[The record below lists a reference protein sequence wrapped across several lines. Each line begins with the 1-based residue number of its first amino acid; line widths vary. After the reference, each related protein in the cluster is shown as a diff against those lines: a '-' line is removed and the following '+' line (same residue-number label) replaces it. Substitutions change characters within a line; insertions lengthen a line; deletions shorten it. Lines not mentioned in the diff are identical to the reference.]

1 MRLFTSVFT
10 FITFLALVVSCS
22 PKLHPEAEL
31 EKVER
36 RKTDVLVAALDTMSQ
51 QRPAYFYS
59 KIKCDYS
66 DTNQNKSFK
75 TSIRMVKDSAVNALI
90 TFATIPII
98 NSLIRPDSVIITNRQ
113 DKCVIRRDLDFIKE
127 QFGVSFDYRNIE
139 ELLLGLPIGF
149 DTTQKY
155 FQIHDPY
162 NYILSSHKKRAIRRE
177 IRNNDNRNNR
187 PDRPDRDRN
196 GRDRREDRD
205 NEEEEGEDVIL
216 KYYLSNDLRS
226 LKSIS
231 IDSPDDTTTIKI
243 DYLTRDSI
251 DQYLVPNDVQ
261 MVIVTPR
268 NRLVITLDYDRTEVN
283 VPQEIRF
290 VIPEEYGECTGKEGE
305 APKPEEEEPEEE

>member
-1 MRLFTSVFT
+1 MRLYTSVFT
-10 FITFLALVVSCS
+10 FITLLALVVSCS

-36 RKTDVLVAALDTMSQ
+36 RKTDVLVSALDSMSQ
-51 QRPAYFYS
+51 LRPQYFYS

-90 TFATIPII
+90 TFATIPIV

-155 FQIHDPY
+155 FQIHDPH

-177 IRNNDNRNNR
+177 TRNK
-187 PDRPDRDRN
+187 PERDRN
-196 GRDRREDRD
+196 GRLIQRREDRD
-205 NEEEEGEDVIL
+205 NEAEEENVIL
-216 KYYLSNDLRS
+216 KYYLANDLRS
-226 LKSIS
+226 LKRIF
-231 IDSPDDTTTIKI
+231 IDSPDDTTTIAI

-251 DQYLVPNDVQ
+251 DHYLVPNEVQ

-268 NRLVITLDYDRTEVN
+268 NRLVITLDYERTEVN

-305 APKPEEEEPEEE
+305 EAQKPEPEEEEPE

>member
-1 MRLFTSVFT
+1 MRLYTSVFT
-10 FITFLALVVSCS
+10 FITLLALVVSCS

-36 RKTDVLVAALDTMSQ
+36 RKTDVLVSALDSMSQ
-51 QRPAYFYS
+51 LRPQYFYS

-113 DKCVIRRDLDFIKE
+113 DKCVIRRDLNFIKE

-177 IRNNDNRNNR
+177 TRNK
-187 PDRPDRDRN
+187 PERDRN
-196 GRDRREDRD
+196 GRLIQRREDRD
-205 NEEEEGEDVIL
+205 NEAEEENVIL
-216 KYYLSNDLRS
+216 KYYLANDLRS
-226 LKSIS
+226 LKRIF
-231 IDSPDDTTTIKI
+231 IDSPDDTTTIAI

-251 DQYLVPNDVQ
+251 DHYLVPNEVQ

-268 NRLVITLDYDRTEVN
+268 NRLVITLDYERTEVN

-305 APKPEEEEPEEE
+305 EAQKPEPEEEEPE

>member
-1 MRLFTSVFT
+1 MRLYTSVFT
-10 FITFLALVVSCS
+10 FITLLALVVSCS
-22 PKLHPEAEL
+22 PKLHPEAEQ

-51 QRPAYFYS
+51 LRPTYFYS

-113 DKCVIRRDLDFIKE
+113 DRCVIRRDLDFIKE

-155 FQIHDPY
+155 FQIHDPH
-162 NYILSSHKKRAIRRE
+162 NYILSSHKKREIRRE
-177 IRNNDNRNNR
+177 TRNNNDNRNK
-187 PDRPDRDRN
+187 PERDRN
-196 GRDRREDRD
+196 GRLIQRREDRG

-216 KYYLSNDLRS
+216 KYYLSNDLRT
-226 LKSIS
+226 LKSIF
-231 IDSPDDTTTIKI
+231 IDSPDDTTTIQI
-243 DYLTRDSI
+243 DYLSRDSI
-251 DQYLVPNDVQ
+251 ENYLVPNDVQ

-268 NRLVITLDYDRTEVN
+268 NRLVITLDYERTEVN

-290 VIPEEYGECTGKEGE
+290 VIPEEYGECTETE
-305 APKPEEEEPEEE
+305 ANKPEEEEPE

>member
-1 MRLFTSVFT
+1 MRLYTSVFT
-10 FITFLALVVSCS
+10 FITLLALVVSCS
-22 PKLHPEAEL
+22 PKLHPEAEQ

-36 RKTDVLVAALDTMSQ
+36 RKTDVLVSALDSMSQ
-51 QRPAYFYS
+51 LRPQYFYS

-177 IRNNDNRNNR
+177 TRNNR
-187 PDRPDRDRN
+187 PERDRN
-196 GRDRREDRD
+196 GRLIQRREDRD
-205 NEEEEGEDVIL
+205 NEAEEENVIL
-216 KYYLSNDLRS
+216 KYYLANDLRS
-226 LKSIS
+226 LKRIF
-231 IDSPDDTTTIKI
+231 IDSPDDTTTIAI

-251 DQYLVPNDVQ
+251 DNYLVPNEVQ

-268 NRLVITLDYDRTEVN
+268 NRLVITLDYERTEVN

-290 VIPEEYGECTGKEGE
+290 VIPEEYGECSETE
-305 APKPEEEEPEEE
+305 AKKPEEEEPE

>member
-1 MRLFTSVFT
+1 MRLYTSVFT

-22 PKLHPEAEL
+22 PKLHPNAEL

-51 QRPAYFYS
+51 LRPTYFYS

-155 FQIHDPY
+155 FQIHDPH
-162 NYILSSHKKRAIRRE
+162 NYILSSHKKREIRRE
-177 IRNNDNRNNR
+177 TRNK
-187 PDRPDRDRN
+187 PERDRN
-196 GRDRREDRD
+196 GRLIQRREDRNND
-205 NEEEEGEDVIL
+205 EEEGEDVIL
-216 KYYLSNDLRS
+216 KYYLTNDLRT
-226 LKSIS
+226 LKSIF
-231 IDSPDDTTTIKI
+231 IDSPDDTTTIQI

-251 DQYLVPNDVQ
+251 AQYLVPNEVQ
-261 MVIVTPR
+261 MIIVTPR
-268 NRLVITLDYDRTEVN
+268 NRLVITLDYERTEVN

-290 VIPEEYGECTGKEGE
+290 VIPEEYGECSEIKEE
-305 APKPEEEEPEEE
+305 KPGQEPEEEPE

>member
-1 MRLFTSVFT
+1 MRLYTSVFT

-51 QRPAYFYS
+51 LRPTYFYS
-59 KIKCDYS
+59 KIKCAYS

-98 NSLIRPDSVIITNRQ
+98 NSIVRPDSVIITNRQ

-155 FQIHDPY
+155 FQIHDPH
-162 NYILSSHKKRAIRRE
+162 NYILSSHKKREIRRE
-177 IRNNDNRNNR
+177 TRNK
-187 PDRPDRDRN
+187 PERDRN
-196 GRDRREDRD
+196 GRLIRREDRD
-205 NEEEEGEDVIL
+205 NRNGEEEGEDVIL
-216 KYYLSNDLRS
+216 KYYLTNDLRT
-226 LKSIS
+226 LKSIF
-231 IDSPDDTTTIKI
+231 IDSPDDTTNIQI

-251 DQYLVPNDVQ
+251 DHYLVPNEVQ

-268 NRLVITLDYDRTEVN
+268 NRLVITLDYERTEVN

-290 VIPEEYGECTGKEGE
+290 VIPEEYGECSETE
-305 APKPEEEEPEEE
+305 ANKPEEEEPE

>member
-1 MRLFTSVFT
+1 MRLYTSVFT
-10 FITFLALVVSCS
+10 FITLLALVVSCS
-22 PKLHPEAEL
+22 PKLHTDTEL

-51 QRPAYFYS
+51 LRPTYFYS

-98 NSLIRPDSVIITNRQ
+98 NSLVRPDSVIITNRQ

-162 NYILSSHKKRAIRRE
+162 NYILSSHKKREIRRE
-177 IRNNDNRNNR
+177 TRNK
-187 PDRPDRDRN
+187 PERDRN
-196 GRDRREDRD
+196 GRLIQRREDRD
-205 NEEEEGEDVIL
+205 NDEDEGEDVIL
-216 KYYLSNDLRS
+216 KYYLTNDLRT
-226 LKSIS
+226 LKRIV
-231 IDSPDDTTTIKI
+231 IDSPDDTTTIDI
-243 DYLTRDSI
+243 AYLTRDSI
-251 DQYLVPNDVQ
+251 NQYLVPNEVQ

-268 NRLVITLDYDRTEVN
+268 NRLVITLDYERTEVN

-290 VIPEEYGECTGKEGE
+290 VIPEEYGECTGKEADE
-305 APKPEEEEPEEE
+305 KLEPEEEEPE

>member
-1 MRLFTSVFT
+1 MRLYTSVFT
-10 FITFLALVVSCS
+10 FITLLALVVSCS
-22 PKLHPEAEL
+22 PKLHPEAEQ

-51 QRPAYFYS
+51 LRPTYFYS

-155 FQIHDPY
+155 FQIHDPH
-162 NYILSSHKKRAIRRE
+162 NYILSSHKKREIRRE
-177 IRNNDNRNNR
+177 TRNNNDNRNK
-187 PDRPDRDRN
+187 PERDRN
-196 GRDRREDRD
+196 GRLIQRREDRG

-216 KYYLSNDLRS
+216 KYYLSNDLRT
-226 LKSIS
+226 LKSIF
-231 IDSPDDTTTIKI
+231 IDSPDDTTTIQI
-243 DYLTRDSI
+243 DYLSRDSI
-251 DQYLVPNDVQ
+251 ENYLVPNDVQ

-268 NRLVITLDYDRTEVN
+268 NRLVITLDYERTEVN

-290 VIPEEYGECTGKEGE
+290 VIPEEYGECTETE
-305 APKPEEEEPEEE
+305 ANKPEEEEPE

>member
-1 MRLFTSVFT
+1 MRLYTSVFT
-10 FITFLALVVSCS
+10 FITLLALVVSCS

-36 RKTDVLVAALDTMSQ
+36 RKTDVLVSALDSMSQ
-51 QRPAYFYS
+51 LRPQYFYS

-113 DKCVIRRDLDFIKE
+113 DKCVIRRDLNFIKE

-155 FQIHDPY
+155 FQIHDPH

-177 IRNNDNRNNR
+177 TRNK
-187 PDRPDRDRN
+187 PERDRN
-196 GRDRREDRD
+196 GRLIQRREDRD
-205 NEEEEGEDVIL
+205 NEAEEENVIL
-216 KYYLSNDLRS
+216 KYYLANDLRS
-226 LKSIS
+226 LKRIF
-231 IDSPDDTTTIKI
+231 IDSPDDTTTIAI

-251 DQYLVPNDVQ
+251 DHYLVPNEVQ

-268 NRLVITLDYDRTEVN
+268 NRLVITLDYERTEVN

-305 APKPEEEEPEEE
+305 EAQKPEPEEEEPE

>member
-10 FITFLALVVSCS
+10 FIIFLALVVSCS
-22 PKLHPEAEL
+22 PKLHPEAAL

-51 QRPAYFYS
+51 LRPTYFYS

-113 DKCVIRRDLDFIKE
+113 DRCVIRRDLDFIKE

-162 NYILSSHKKRAIRRE
+162 NYILSSHKRRE
-177 IRNNDNRNNR
+177 IRRETRNNNDNRNK
-187 PDRPDRDRN
+187 PERDRN
-196 GRDRREDRD
+196 GRLIRREDRN

-216 KYYLSNDLRS
+216 KYYLSNDLRT
-226 LKSIS
+226 LKSIF
-231 IDSPDDTTTIKI
+231 IDSPDDTTTIQI

-251 DQYLVPNDVQ
+251 DLYLVPNEVQ

-268 NRLVITLDYDRTEVN
+268 NRLVITLDYERTEVN

-290 VIPEEYGECTGKEGE
+290 VIPEEYDECTGKEGE
-305 APKPEEEEPEEE
+305 EAQKPEPEEEEPE